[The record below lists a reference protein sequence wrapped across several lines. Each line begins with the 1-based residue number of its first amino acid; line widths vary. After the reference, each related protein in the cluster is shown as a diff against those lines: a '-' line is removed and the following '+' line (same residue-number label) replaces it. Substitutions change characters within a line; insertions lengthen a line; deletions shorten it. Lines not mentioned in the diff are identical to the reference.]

1 MKILHVT
8 QAYSPAIGGTELVI
22 QRISEEL
29 VRQYRDQVTVFTT
42 NCYGADAF
50 HSPWLPVMPSGIEV
64 INNVKVERFN
74 VSRWQSLG
82 YHALSRGLRLAGMPV
97 PEVIR
102 VRAEGPIIP
111 GLLDALTSRDC
122 DLFAASSFP
131 LHHMFDTLAAAQSTG
146 RPCVL
151 IGGMHPQDAWSFDRH
166 MIDRAI
172 SAASHYVAYTRYEAE
187 YVISR
192 GASPKRVTVIGA
204 GVDPEPYQKAD
215 RSMVRDRYGWGD
227 EPVIGFIG
235 QFSPHKGADTLLHAM
250 QLVWKGIPEA
260 RLLLAG
266 AKRKY
271 SKYLEAII
279 STFEK
284 TKRERVTV
292 IYDFADNLKPTLF
305 TALDVFAY
313 PSRYESFG
321 IAFLEAW
328 AARKPVIGCRAGA
341 VQDVVSHGE
350 DGLLIT
356 PGDVTELA
364 GVITALIKDPARA
377 KAMGAGGYKK
387 MMAKYTWP
395 QIARQF
401 RSVYQQAVEKV

>member
-1 MKILHVT
+1 MKIRHVT
-8 QAYSPAIGGTELVI
+8 QCYTPAIGGTEQVI
-22 QRISEEL
+22 QRVSEEL
-29 VRQYRDQVTVFTT
+29 VRQYQDQVEVFTT

-50 HSPWLPVMPSGIEV
+50 HSPWLPVMPAGMEV
-64 INNVKVERFN
+64 INDVRVERYK
-74 VSRWQSLG
+74 VARWRSLA
-82 YHALSRGLRLAGMPV
+82 YHALSRGLRLAGLPV
-97 PEVIR
+97 SEIIR

-111 GLLDALTSRDC
+111 GFVDALTSRDC
-122 DLFAASSFP
+122 DLFTASSFP
-131 LHHMFDTLAAAQSTG
+131 LQHMFDTLAAARSTG

-151 IGGMHPQDAWSFDRH
+151 IGGMHPLDAWSYDRK

-172 SAASHYVAYTRYEAE
+172 GAASHYVAYTRYEAQ

-192 GASPKRVTVIGA
+192 GASPERVTVIGA
-204 GVDPEPYQKAD
+204 GVDPLPYQKSD
-215 RSMVRDRYGWGD
+215 RAMLRDRYGWGD
-227 EPVIGFIG
+227 EPVVGFIG

-266 AKRKY
+266 ARRKY
-271 SKYLEAII
+271 AKYLEEIL

-284 TKRERVTV
+284 PQRERVTV
-292 IYDFADNLKPTLF
+292 LYDFAEDIKPGLF
-305 TALDVFAY
+305 TALDIFAY

-328 AARKPVIGCRAGA
+328 AAHKPVIGCRAGA
-341 VQDVVSHGE
+341 VQDVVAHGE

-364 GVITALIKDPARA
+364 ALITALIQDPARA
-377 KAMGAGGYKK
+377 KAMGTSGYQK

-395 QIARQF
+395 QIAGQF
-401 RSVYQQAVEKV
+401 RTVYQQAVEKV